1 MAEDINT
8 NFKVLDLVA
17 EQLYLA
23 VEHRCD
29 LNRLETGRSAGTD
42 KNEFLDMEN
51 EQAEQW
57 LRQSVVSDNI
67 NNI

>member
-1 MAEDINT
+1 M
-8 NFKVLDLVA
+8 A

-29 LNRLETGRSAGTD
+29 MQVGSDQNVY
-42 KNEFLDMEN
+42 LDMEN

-57 LRQSVVSDNI
+57 LRQNVVSMVLC
-67 NNI
+67 

>member
-1 MAEDINT
+1 
-8 NFKVLDLVA
+8 VA

-29 LNRLETGRSAGTD
+29 LNHIQLNTPEGSD

-57 LRQSVVSDNI
+57 LKQTVVGKN
-67 NNI
+67 